1 MGAFS
6 RCYNMIKK
14 FALCIALLA
23 PAPLLAHPHIFVDTG
38 LKLEVNAAGELT
50 AVEVTWAYD
59 DFYSLLIFED
69 LLLDSDFDGALT
81 PQELERLKG
90 FDMNWSEGFEGDL
103 YLTAGARAL
112 ALGDPVHLSTEVE
125 RGIITTRHRRELI
138 GETPVAAGGVTVKPY
153 DPTYYTAYDLSRGV
167 EVTGPCTASVT
178 PPDLD
183 RAYTLVEEL
192 LYAMPTEQA
201 EDAYPEVGA
210 AFAATVSLAC
220 EG

>member
-1 MGAFS
+1 
-6 RCYNMIKK
+6 MIKHL
-14 FALCIALLA
+14 ALCVSLLL

-38 LKLEVNAAGELT
+38 LKLEVDDAGQLV

-69 LLLDSDFDGALT
+69 LMLDSDFDGALT
-81 PQELERLKG
+81 PQELTRLQG
-90 FDMNWSEGFEGDL
+90 FDLNWSEGFEGDL
-103 YLTAGARAL
+103 YLSAAGRAL
-112 ALGDPVHLSTEVE
+112 ALGPPTHLSTKVE
-125 RGIITTRHRRELI
+125 GGVITTRHRREVMDAAA
-138 GETPVAAGGVTVKPY
+138 TAAGATVKPY

-167 EVTGPCTASVT
+167 EVSGPCTASVT

-192 LYAMPTEQA
+192 LYAMPTDQA
-201 EDAYPEVGA
+201 EEAYPEVGA